1 MSQPPL
7 SSFALS
13 PEDAQPMC
21 AEPITESALSKILGF
36 QTHHFEKFK
45 TAFVHAD
52 VAEAVGSAS
61 YDRYEFLGDSV
72 INLLCAKFLYDKFG
86 GADEGFLTK
95 SRSKLVCTKSLAVLS
110 TRLGLP
116 RHAVMTKRAFDTA
129 FNQNPRVAED
139 IFESLVG
146 CLYETHGLMEAK
158 RFFLS
163 RLADAYG
170 SDDFAILYNDDNFK
184 DGLMRWCQAH
194 GLPLPTY
201 HTFPPLPESSVDSTR
216 SFGVCIMVGDR
227 QSGFGRAPTKKAAE
241 QFAARSALATLG
253 VLDARGFVDN
263 SRIRRRE

>member
-1 MSQPPL
+1 
-7 SSFALS
+7 
-13 PEDAQPMC
+13 
-21 AEPITESALSKILGF
+21 
-36 QTHHFEKFK
+36 
-45 TAFVHAD
+45 
-52 VAEAVGSAS
+52 
-61 YDRYEFLGDSV
+61 
-72 INLLCAKFLYDKFG
+72 
-86 GADEGFLTK
+86 
-95 SRSKLVCTKSLAVLS
+95 
-110 TRLGLP
+110 
-116 RHAVMTKRAFDTA
+116 
-129 FNQNPRVAED
+129 
-139 IFESLVG
+139 
-146 CLYETHGLMEAK
+146 MEAK

-201 HTFPPLPESSVDSTR
+201 HTVPPLPDSPP
-216 SFGVCIMVGDR
+216 SGFGVCIMVGDR